1 MDHGAAQQGAQHAAG
16 IEGEHHHVGVDGARG
31 VRGAVVDGGRQQRI
45 ELAQAD
51 AVQDCQGQEGPEGAP
66 GQTGHADGQGH
77 GAEGHDTVA
86 GQGIQHMAAEQTHQD
101 DGGGVAHE
109 EHGRGG
115 AGGHA
120 QALHEVDGQGRH
132 DAEGKAGQIDAAQ
145 AGVGH
150 GIEDGAR
157 RHLVLGRIGGDL
169 GLAQLGGQ
177 GHEHAQCGDGQHGH
191 EGEQTGLT
199 AQQGQ
204 DLFAYGR
211 DDGIGQQGGQGEDG
225 EAPGAL
231 ALGDATD
238 QHGHHTAGV
247 DRQRDALGD
256 AQAQDQPDA
265 VGPVDEG
272 IGQHDAAGKADGDQ
286 QGRQLAAREQHDA
299 GQGPPEQDHGEQ
311 GREQDAAPVGAD
323 LQAFQPLFETVEDGH
338 IAVVAHG
345 HAEKQDEVATEEGL
359 FFFVF
364 GQRREHGRPPC

>member
-1 MDHGAAQQGAQHAAG
+1 MLQWALITITKQH
-16 IEGEHHHVGVDGARG
+16 
-31 VRGAVVDGGRQQRI
+31 
-45 ELAQAD
+45 
-51 AVQDCQGQEGPEGAP
+51 
-66 GQTGHADGQGH
+66 
-77 GAEGHDTVA
+77 
-86 GQGIQHMAAEQTHQD
+86 
-101 DGGGVAHE
+101 
-109 EHGRGG
+109 
-115 AGGHA
+115 
-120 QALHEVDGQGRH
+120 HEVDGQGRH

-256 AQAQDQPDA
+256 AHRVCVDCAGGVLRDQH
-265 VGPVDEG
+265 GPVDEG

-323 LQAFQPLFETVEDGH
+323 LQAFQPLFETVEDG
-338 IAVVAHG
+338 I
-345 HAEKQDEVATEEGL
+345 
-359 FFFVF
+359 
-364 GQRREHGRPPC
+364 